1 MPLLAA
7 VAVVLALLCAGVL
20 VANALVRRRNRVR
33 YAWSD
38 VDVLLERRARVLPA
52 LAAAVTGSMR
62 HEAGVLEQVAQART
76 RALAVAGRPPDERAA
91 GEAELGEAA
100 ARLIAVIEA
109 SPELHADE
117 TSDRLYSEL
126 VETEA
131 AIARSRLV
139 YNRTVESYNTART
152 QVPGALVAAP
162 LGFRAAPFF
171 GRQGAA

>member
-7 VAVVLALLCAGVL
+7 VVVVAVVLVAVVL

-52 LAAAVTGSMR
+52 LAAAVAGSMR
-62 HEAGVLEQVAQART
+62 HEAGVLEQVARARS
-76 RALAVAGRPPDERAA
+76 RAAVVADRPPDERAA
-91 GEAELGEAA
+91 EEAELEAAA

-109 SPELHADE
+109 SPELHADD
-117 TSDRLYSEL
+117 TADRLFAEL

-131 AIARSRLV
+131 GIARSRLV
-139 YNRTVESYNTART
+139 YNRTVESYNTARS
-152 QVPGALVAAP
+152 QLPGALLAAP
-162 LGFRAAPFF
+162 LGFRAEPFF
-171 GRQGAA
+171 GREGAA